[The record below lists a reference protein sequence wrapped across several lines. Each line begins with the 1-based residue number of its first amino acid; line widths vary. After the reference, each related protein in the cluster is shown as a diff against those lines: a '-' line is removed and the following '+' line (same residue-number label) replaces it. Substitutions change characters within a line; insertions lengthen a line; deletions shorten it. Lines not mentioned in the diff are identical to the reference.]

1 MPLTKNDASLSSTVT
16 LLRRTRMRRKKEP
29 VLCFPMIESG
39 QRKIVIEYEEKYKR
53 LSDRLDQQPE
63 LVTLAHRDLRKISQ
77 GGPKGRKGDYT
88 SENILRA
95 LIVMMVE
102 NLPLRKTIVL
112 IAHSSFLQNFVR
124 LGGRL
129 VMDYSFLDKGF
140 NAIEPETW
148 QKMNEI
154 LARQAAAEGIIDP
167 SAIRTDT
174 TVVEAN
180 IHFPTDSS
188 LLWDSW
194 RVAARLLRR
203 AHKRCRYPLFHRFH
217 DKKVKALHLFI
228 TRYAASPSKTRQRA
242 VRSKVRTLL
251 ERVRW
256 MTDIAES
263 FCADVAGTPD
273 LELLGIAEELRGFL
287 PSIHTVVETAER
299 AGLRGEKV
307 PASERVF
314 SLFEPHVEL
323 IKRGKR
329 SKPVEFGH
337 KLVLSQVQQK
347 FISHFETL
355 EVQEPDNEL
364 TEPAAEAHQETFG
377 SYPDVMTT
385 DKGMN
390 PCAEKRAK
398 LAAKVRV
405 LAIPRKLSDWADEA
419 LVEWQGF
426 RAGIEGTISVLKRA
440 FRLARCLFRGFRHFA
455 AAVGLSVVCHNL
467 VVLAAHGTG

>member
-1 MPLTKNDASLSSTVT
+1 
-16 LLRRTRMRRKKEP
+16 MRRKKEP
-29 VLCFPMIESG
+29 VLCFPVIETG
-39 QRKIVIEYEEKYKR
+39 QLKIVIEYEKKYKR
-53 LSDRLDQQPE
+53 LSDRLDQHSE
-63 LVTLAHRDLRKISQ
+63 LLNVAHQDLRKLSQ

-88 SENILRA
+88 TENILRV

-102 NLPLRKTIVL
+102 TLPLRKTVVL
-112 IAHSSFLQNFVR
+112 IAHSRFLQNFVR
-124 LGGRL
+124 LVDDK
-129 VMDYSFLDKGF
+129 VMDFTFLDKCLH
-140 NAIEPETW
+140 AIEPETW
-148 QKMNEI
+148 QKMNAV

-174 TVVEAN
+174 TVIEAN

-194 RVAARLLRR
+194 RVVARQLRR

-228 TRYAASPSKTRQRA
+228 ARYAASSSKKRQQA
-242 VRSKVRTLL
+242 VRSTFRTLL
-251 ERVRW
+251 GRVRW
-256 MTDIAES
+256 ITDIAES
-263 FCADVAGTPD
+263 FCADVAGTLDFD
-273 LELLGIAEELRGFL
+273 LEGIAVELRDVL
-287 PSIHTVVETAER
+287 PSVHTVIDTAER

-314 SLFEPHVEL
+314 SVFEPHVEL

-337 KLVLSQVQQK
+337 KLVLSQVAQK
-347 FISHFETL
+347 FISHFEIL
-355 EVQEPDNEL
+355 EVQEPDNE
-364 TEPAAEAHQETFG
+364 TTDPSAEKHKKTFG
-377 SYPDVMTT
+377 TYPDVMAGDTA
-385 DKGMN
+385 MN
-390 PCAEKRAK
+390 PGGEKRAS

-440 FRLARCLFRGFRHFA
+440 FRLARCLFRGFKHFA
-455 AAVGLSVVCHNL
+455 QAVGLSVVAHNL

>member
-1 MPLTKNDASLSSTVT
+1 
-16 LLRRTRMRRKKEP
+16 MRRKRESVLSFP
-29 VLCFPMIESG
+29 VIENC
-39 QRKIVIEYEEKYKR
+39 QLKIVIEHKEKYKR
-53 LSDRLDQQPE
+53 LSDRLDQHPE
-63 LVTLAHRDLRKISQ
+63 IVNLAHRGLRKLSQ
-77 GGPKGRKGDYT
+77 GGPKGRKGVFT

-102 NLPLRKTIVL
+102 NLPLRETIVR
-112 IAHSSFLQNFVR
+112 IADSDFLQGFVR
-124 LGGRL
+124 LTDWR
-129 VMDYSFLDKGF
+129 VMDFTFLDKCMH
-140 NAIEPETW
+140 AIEPETW
-148 QKMNEI
+148 QKINDV

-174 TVVEAN
+174 TVVEAS
-180 IHFPTDSS
+180 IHYPTDSS

-194 RVAARLLRR
+194 RVIARELRR

-217 DKKVKALHLFI
+217 DTKVKALHLFI
-228 TRYAASPSKTRQRA
+228 TRYAASPSKKRQQA
-242 VRSKVRTLL
+242 VRSTFRTLL

-256 MTDIAES
+256 ITDIAES
-263 FCADVAGTPD
+263 FCAEVAGTLDVD
-273 LELLGIAEELRGFL
+273 LEGIAAALRDVL
-287 PSIHTVVETAER
+287 PSIHTVIDTSER

-314 SLFEPHVEL
+314 SIFEPHVEL

-337 KLVLSQVQQK
+337 KLVLSQVAQK
-347 FISHFETL
+347 FISHYELL
-355 EVQEPDNEL
+355 EVQEPDNET
-364 TEPAAEAHQETFG
+364 TEPSANAHRKTFG
-377 SYPDVMTT
+377 TYPDAMAG

-390 PCAEKRAK
+390 PGGEKRAS
-398 LAAKVRV
+398 LEAKVKV

-440 FRLARCLFRGFRHFA
+440 FRLARCLFRGFKHFA
-455 AAVGLSVVCHNL
+455 QAVGLSVVAHNL